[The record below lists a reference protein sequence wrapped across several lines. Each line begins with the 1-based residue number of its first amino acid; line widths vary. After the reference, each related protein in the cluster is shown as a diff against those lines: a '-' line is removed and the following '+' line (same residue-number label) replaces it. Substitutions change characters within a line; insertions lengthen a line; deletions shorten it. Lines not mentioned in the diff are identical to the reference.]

1 MPAHLRV
8 SLSDRPGALAG
19 LARALAGAGANV
31 LAVTVL
37 ERDQGRAVDDLLLDW
52 PYERP
57 FDAVVRAVAASDGAR
72 LHGLRHVAETAVSRD
87 CDLLQ
92 QVVDQPGRALETLID
107 ALPHVLLA
115 DWAAVL
121 DRRWP
126 REAVHHTAG
135 CPLPLPST
143 AAPLDRGRAVVV
155 DGEAT
160 LLLPVPGS
168 TLRVLVG
175 RYDVPAFTRAELE
188 RATGLVTT
196 TAAIARLAFRAEPV
210 TAEEATLRMLEPEA
224 AESCGVGSAG

>member
-19 LARALAGAGANV
+19 LTRALAAAGANV

-37 ERDQGRAVDDLLLDW
+37 DRDQGRAVDDLLLDW

-72 LHGLRHVAETAVSRD
+72 LHGLRHVSETAVSRD
-87 CDLLQ
+87 CDLVQ
-92 QVVDQPGRALETLID
+92 QVVEQPGRAIETLVD
-107 ALPHVLLA
+107 TLPHVLLA

-126 REAVHHTAG
+126 REAVHGTTG
-135 CPLPLPST
+135 CPLPLPLT
-143 AAPLDRGRAVVV
+143 AAALDRGRALVV
-155 DGEAT
+155 DGEAM

-188 RATGLVTT
+188 RATALVAT
-196 TAAIARLAFRAEPV
+196 TAAIARLAVRPEPV
-210 TAEEATLRMLEPEA
+210 IPQEATLRMLEPVT
-224 AESCGVGSAG
+224 AEVAGSGI